1 MSLTLKIPRPPQ
13 ERPIRE
19 THSGPHLIGICGGS
33 GSGKTLVA
41 RSVER
46 ALGRDHVLLIEQD
59 SYYRDFGDIPIDERA
74 LRNFDHPSAFDTPLM
89 IANMRDMLAG
99 RPVKVPVY
107 DYSRHARAGYAE
119 LVARDVILV
128 DGILIFE
135 EPELRDMMD
144 IRVYVDTE
152 PDVRLAR
159 RIRRDITER
168 GRSLESVLEQYET
181 QVRPMH
187 DLYVEP
193 YKKFAD
199 VIIPQG
205 GMNSVAVDMLIT
217 KVRALLQKS

>member
-1 MSLTLKIPRPPQ
+1 MPITIKIPKPPQ
-13 ERPIRE
+13 ERPLRE
-19 THSGPHLIGICGGS
+19 PPDGPHLIGICGGS

-41 RSVER
+41 RSVAR
-46 ALGRDHVLLIEQD
+46 ALGPDHVLLIEQD
-59 SYYRDFGDIPIDERA
+59 SYYKDLSEIPLDDRNHV
-74 LRNFDHPSAFDTPLM
+74 NFDHPTAFDTQLM
-89 IANMRDMLAG
+89 IANMRELLAG
-99 RPVKVPVY
+99 RAIQLPLY
-107 DYSRHARAGYAE
+107 DYTRHARAGYAE
-119 LVARDVILV
+119 TFPRDVILI

-135 EPELRDMMD
+135 DPALRDLMD

-159 RIRRDITER
+159 RIRRDISER
-168 GRSLESVLEQYET
+168 GRTLESVLEQYEL

-205 GMNSVAVDMLIT
+205 GLNKVAVDMLVT
-217 KVRALLQKS
+217 KVRALLRKS